1 MSQNE
6 PKSESKTTTDVPHQQ
21 TEEKNKHRSLYD
33 KYRKDLD
40 ISQFIV
46 KKAINSVDNWVLDVE
61 NHRNY
66 KMESEFNKEK
76 EFKIAEQN
84 SIKNQI
90 EELSNNSENELQI
103 QYFNS
108 KISQQEN
115 LYNNYNDK
123 NEEILSIIKN
133 LKDNIPAF
141 ESSVNEYK
149 EEL

>member
-1 MSQNE
+1 MSQKE
-6 PKSESKTTTDVPHQQ
+6 PKSESKTTTDIPHHQ

-115 LYNNYNDK
+115 LYN
-123 NEEILSIIKN
+123 
-133 LKDNIPAF
+133 
-141 ESSVNEYK
+141 
-149 EEL
+149 